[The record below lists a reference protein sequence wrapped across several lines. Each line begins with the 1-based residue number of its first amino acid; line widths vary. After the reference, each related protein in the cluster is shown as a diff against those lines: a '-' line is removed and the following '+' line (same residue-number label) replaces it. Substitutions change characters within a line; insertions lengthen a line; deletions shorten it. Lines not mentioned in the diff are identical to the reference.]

1 MGYDSKA
8 ILDDI
13 HKADPLP
20 SKGKIDKRTKLINL
34 NKSFDALLTD
44 DEYNAASFIYLLIT
58 TAYKVKIQE
67 LYDPKKDAM
76 NSKALES
83 LTEANENP
91 ALPTPT
97 DNLYKKVCEDFAKD
111 NKGME
116 YIFANRV
123 LQFYGYNIDGH
134 LKNIEDG
141 VDKLIHTPTLSQTY
155 LKNSEGQT
163 KFIRSANHL
172 LVRPKDASVY
182 NKDNIIQN
190 KYLGKNFESFKKIF
204 PEVASNYE
212 KKRLNDDVKTG
223 VDPYVINAFV
233 GLISRVCKVDG
244 KSLGIKPFQIPVD
257 AKSPEKEKSLAR
269 SNAALEKI
277 KKSKVGQFFNKIINN
292 PSIRAVAR
300 KLTESVEDDNKT
312 LQILQTL
319 DPERFGKY
327 KTFAELENE
336 WKTDHCK
343 QLDERDNQFIANNLS
358 KITTGEEL
366 KKYWDA
372 QQDLTDLFETLSR
385 QLYYLTDAKDYLMT
399 WDKRSGYLCMK
410 NDEQFSNYVSGV
422 EFNNRQQDSQDM
434 DEYKSNRAESGV
446 DELLSQNESDG
457 SELFEKTYPSITD
470 FNVLK
475 QLVDA
480 IATANIGD
488 QVKVN
493 DEIGTC
499 IIKEQETL
507 DWFKQI
513 QQQLTEENQANWR
526 WQIYDLLK
534 KVMINEIYKE
544 SISEIAI
551 QMKTYL
557 QENKLI

>member
-1 MGYDSKA
+1 
-8 ILDDI
+8 
-13 HKADPLP
+13 
-20 SKGKIDKRTKLINL
+20 
-34 NKSFDALLTD
+34 
-44 DEYNAASFIYLLIT
+44 
-58 TAYKVKIQE
+58 
-67 LYDPKKDAM
+67 
-76 NSKALES
+76 
-83 LTEANENP
+83 
-91 ALPTPT
+91 
-97 DNLYKKVCEDFAKD
+97 
-111 NKGME
+111 
-116 YIFANRV
+116 
-123 LQFYGYNIDGH
+123 
-134 LKNIEDG
+134 
-141 VDKLIHTPTLSQTY
+141 
-155 LKNSEGQT
+155 
-163 KFIRSANHL
+163 
-172 LVRPKDASVY
+172 
-182 NKDNIIQN
+182 
-190 KYLGKNFESFKKIF
+190 
-204 PEVASNYE
+204 
-212 KKRLNDDVKTG
+212 
-223 VDPYVINAFV
+223 
-233 GLISRVCKVDG
+233 
-244 KSLGIKPFQIPVD
+244 
-257 AKSPEKEKSLAR
+257 
-269 SNAALEKI
+269 
-277 KKSKVGQFFNKIINN
+277 
-292 PSIRAVAR
+292 
-300 KLTESVEDDNKT
+300 
-312 LQILQTL
+312 
-319 DPERFGKY
+319 
-327 KTFAELENE
+327 
-336 WKTDHCK
+336 
-343 QLDERDNQFIANNLS
+343 LS

-410 NDEQFSNYVSGV
+410 NDEQFSNYVSSV

-534 KVMINEIYKE
+534 KVMMNEIYKE

>member
-1 MGYDSKA
+1 M
-8 ILDDI
+8 
-13 HKADPLP
+13 
-20 SKGKIDKRTKLINL
+20 
-34 NKSFDALLTD
+34 
-44 DEYNAASFIYLLIT
+44 
-58 TAYKVKIQE
+58 
-67 LYDPKKDAM
+67 
-76 NSKALES
+76 
-83 LTEANENP
+83 
-91 ALPTPT
+91 
-97 DNLYKKVCEDFAKD
+97 
-111 NKGME
+111 
-116 YIFANRV
+116 
-123 LQFYGYNIDGH
+123 
-134 LKNIEDG
+134 
-141 VDKLIHTPTLSQTY
+141 
-155 LKNSEGQT
+155 
-163 KFIRSANHL
+163 
-172 LVRPKDASVY
+172 
-182 NKDNIIQN
+182 
-190 KYLGKNFESFKKIF
+190 
-204 PEVASNYE
+204 
-212 KKRLNDDVKTG
+212 
-223 VDPYVINAFV
+223 
-233 GLISRVCKVDG
+233 
-244 KSLGIKPFQIPVD
+244 
-257 AKSPEKEKSLAR
+257 
-269 SNAALEKI
+269 
-277 KKSKVGQFFNKIINN
+277 
-292 PSIRAVAR
+292 
-300 KLTESVEDDNKT
+300 
-312 LQILQTL
+312 
-319 DPERFGKY
+319 
-327 KTFAELENE
+327 
-336 WKTDHCK
+336 
-343 QLDERDNQFIANNLS
+343 S

-399 WDKRSGYLCMK
+399 WDKKSGYLCMK
-410 NDEQFSNYVSGV
+410 NDEQFSNYVSSV

-534 KVMINEIYKE
+534 KVMMNEIYKE

>member
-1 MGYDSKA
+1 
-8 ILDDI
+8 
-13 HKADPLP
+13 
-20 SKGKIDKRTKLINL
+20 
-34 NKSFDALLTD
+34 
-44 DEYNAASFIYLLIT
+44 
-58 TAYKVKIQE
+58 
-67 LYDPKKDAM
+67 
-76 NSKALES
+76 
-83 LTEANENP
+83 
-91 ALPTPT
+91 
-97 DNLYKKVCEDFAKD
+97 
-111 NKGME
+111 
-116 YIFANRV
+116 
-123 LQFYGYNIDGH
+123 
-134 LKNIEDG
+134 
-141 VDKLIHTPTLSQTY
+141 
-155 LKNSEGQT
+155 
-163 KFIRSANHL
+163 
-172 LVRPKDASVY
+172 
-182 NKDNIIQN
+182 
-190 KYLGKNFESFKKIF
+190 
-204 PEVASNYE
+204 
-212 KKRLNDDVKTG
+212 
-223 VDPYVINAFV
+223 
-233 GLISRVCKVDG
+233 
-244 KSLGIKPFQIPVD
+244 
-257 AKSPEKEKSLAR
+257 
-269 SNAALEKI
+269 
-277 KKSKVGQFFNKIINN
+277 
-292 PSIRAVAR
+292 
-300 KLTESVEDDNKT
+300 
-312 LQILQTL
+312 
-319 DPERFGKY
+319 
-327 KTFAELENE
+327 
-336 WKTDHCK
+336 
-343 QLDERDNQFIANNLS
+343 LS

-385 QLYYLTDAKDYLMT
+385 QLYYLTDTKDYLMT

-534 KVMINEIYKE
+534 KVMMNEIYKE